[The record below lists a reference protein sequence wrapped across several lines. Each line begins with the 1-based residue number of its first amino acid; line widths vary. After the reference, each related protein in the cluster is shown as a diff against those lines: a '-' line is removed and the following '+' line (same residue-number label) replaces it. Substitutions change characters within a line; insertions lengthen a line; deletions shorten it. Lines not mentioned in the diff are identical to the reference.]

1 MKRSFTVTELLVA
14 IAIIVIL
21 AGILIGGL
29 GYAGRRA
36 DDAKTIAAIQELSAA
51 LEAYRAEK
59 GYYPPC
65 QISSQ
70 AVKFYRDSG
79 VLMLYLGTN
88 RKYKFVDKQDKPFM
102 ELNGITGTN
111 ADKANAFIDSWGTS
125 LFYQCPGVHNKSSF
139 DLYSYGPDKKSS
151 TDDEK
156 LDDITNWDSASN
168 Q

>member
-36 DDAKTIAAIQELSAA
+36 DDAKTIAAIQKLSAA
-51 LEAYRAEK
+51 LEAFRAEK

-65 QISSQ
+65 STSET
-70 AVKFYRDSG
+70 VKFYRDSG
-79 VLMLYLGTN
+79 ALMIYLGSGN
-88 RKYKFVDKQDKPFM
+88 LVYKFEDKQGKAFM
-102 ELNGITGTN
+102 ELNGITATAKN
-111 ADKANAFIDSWGTS
+111 SANAYVDAWGSTIR
-125 LFYQCPGVHNKSSF
+125 YQCPGAHNKSAF

-156 LDDITNWDSASN
+156 LDDIANWDSASQN
-168 Q
+168 